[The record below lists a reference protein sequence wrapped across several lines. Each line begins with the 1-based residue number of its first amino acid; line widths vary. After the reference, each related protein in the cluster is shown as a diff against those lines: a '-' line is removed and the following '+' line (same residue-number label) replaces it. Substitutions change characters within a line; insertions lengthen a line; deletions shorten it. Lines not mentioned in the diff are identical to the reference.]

1 MKKYILSFL
10 LPLLVLTIAFTACSE
25 SNDEEEEFT
34 EWQSTND
41 SYFDNLYAQTK
52 AKIAAGDASWK
63 IIKNWTLD
71 SGNVAM
77 HSYDHIIVRVIK
89 SGDSDVK
96 PFYNDSVR
104 VHYTGRLI
112 PSKSYPSGYKFDQS
126 YKGEFNPATAVPAQ
140 FKVSGVVE
148 GFTTALLNM
157 NLGDRWEVYIPYQ
170 LGYGEEDKSPIPG
183 YSTLIFDIN
192 LVGIYRLGTSAPDW
206 NAKPNDMW
214 EME

>member
-1 MKKYILSFL
+1 
-10 LPLLVLTIAFTACSE
+10 
-25 SNDEEEEFT
+25 
-34 EWQSTND
+34 
-41 SYFDNLYAQTK
+41 
-52 AKIAAGDASWK
+52 
-63 IIKNWTLD
+63 
-71 SGNVAM
+71 M

-170 LGYGEEDKSPIPG
+170 LGYGEEDKNPIPG